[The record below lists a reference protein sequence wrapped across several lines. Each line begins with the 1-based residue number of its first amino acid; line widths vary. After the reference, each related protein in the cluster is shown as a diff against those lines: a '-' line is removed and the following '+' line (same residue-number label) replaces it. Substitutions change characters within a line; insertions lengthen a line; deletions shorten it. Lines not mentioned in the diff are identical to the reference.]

1 MKGARSSQ
9 SGYLVNSASAVDPVT
24 GNAALSLPIDVVE
37 AVTVI
42 ANPYDPEYGRLTGAV
57 STVETTTG
65 NFDKMHLS
73 VQNFFVRP
81 RQRDGSFVG
90 IESATPR
97 ATLTGPLIRHKVA
110 FTQSVEY
117 RFVRTPVSSLPPL
130 QRDIKFEG
138 VTLYNQID
146 WNLSERQ
153 ALSMSFTL
161 YPQKVNYYGLNTFQP
176 QASSPDVH
184 QRGYMISLHH
194 RDVIGADSLLLSRFS
209 YKRLDADVTA
219 NSGAPYELLV
229 ETTTGGFWDQQRR
242 NSGHTEWQEIWQHGM
257 KSFLG
262 THQLKF
268 GMDYAHDDYDGR
280 VNMLPVTI
288 VGTADLPLERIQF
301 TPASRFDIRHNQIA
315 LFVADTWQPARRL
328 TFDLGVR
335 MDHDGITNST
345 SPAPRAGFSLMLTN
359 DQRTVL
365 KGGAGLF
372 YDRVP
377 LNVASFPLLP
387 DRTVNTAVGD
397 RRHSGVP
404 DYLNTF
410 AGGLRN
416 PRSFGW
422 NVELDRQ
429 VTSALALRAGF
440 QERNTSRDFVLNPDE
455 SRGLLLLSNTGHSF
469 YREFE
474 VTGRYKVHR
483 GTLNVS
489 YVRSKAYGNLNDFN
503 QFFGNNGVAVIEA
516 GPAGPFALR
525 CSQSCPCLGRVAG
538 AVQIHGAS
546 RAGYSHGVSLVDDP
560 SRRASSREQRDSERF
575 PRFASFDL
583 QATRPVAL
591 KFLHERFK
599 ARVGFSVFNVLN
611 RFNPRD
617 VQNDV
622 DSARFGALFNGV
634 GRTFRGKFTVEF

>member
-1 MKGARSSQ
+1 MYARLYQ
-9 SGYLVNSASAVDPVT
+9 AC
-24 GNAALSLPIDVVE
+24 
-37 AVTVI
+37 
-42 ANPYDPEYGRLTGAV
+42 
-57 STVETTTG
+57 
-65 NFDKMHLS
+65 
-73 VQNFFVRP
+73 
-81 RQRDGSFVG
+81 
-90 IESATPR
+90 
-97 ATLTGPLIRHKVA
+97 
-110 FTQSVEY
+110 
-117 RFVRTPVSSLPPL
+117 PL

-242 NSGHTEWQEIWQHGM
+242 NSGHAEWQEIWQHGM

-280 VNMLPVTI
+280 VNMMPVTI
-288 VGTADLPLERIQF
+288 VGTAGLPLERIQF
-301 TPASRFDIRHNQIA
+301 TPASRFNIRQNQIA

-328 TFDLGVR
+328 TFDLGLR

-377 LNVASFPLLP
+377 LNVASFPMLP
-387 DRTVNTAVGD
+387 DRNVNTLSATGAILESQPYV
-397 RRHSGVP
+397 
-404 DYLNTF
+404 NTF
-410 AGGLRN
+410 AGNLRN

-422 NVELDRQ
+422 NIELDRQ
-429 VTSALALRAGF
+429 ITSALTVRAGF
-440 QERNTSRDFVLNPDE
+440 QERNTSRDFVLNPDQN
-455 SRGLLLLSNTGHSF
+455 RGLMLLSNTGHSF

-474 VTGRYKVHR
+474 VSGRYKVHR
-483 GTLNVS
+483 GTLNMS

-516 GPAGPFALR
+516 DQQGRLPFDAPNRVLAWGEWQAPFKVTVLPVLDIHTGFPWSTIFETREFAGVR
-525 CSQSCPCLGRVAG
+525 N
-538 AVQIHGAS
+538 
-546 RAGYSHGVSLVDDP
+546 
-560 SRRASSREQRDSERF
+560 SERF
-575 PRFASFDL
+575 PRFASLDL

-599 ARVGFSVFNVLN
+599 ARVGFSVFNILN

-622 DSARFGALFNGV
+622 DSARYGALFNGV
-634 GRTFRGKFTVEF
+634 GRTLRGKFTVEF